1 MAGLDTSIYNI
12 KPVDTGDPMEYA
24 RNAMAMRTAGLQQQ
38 QMQFNMMKAQND
50 FQYQQQ
56 QRAQAA
62 AAYAKD
68 QAATND
74 SNNAFAKTAVPGY
87 RINPDLNQPGAGSDA
102 GTLGGGNYPDL
113 QPTIVAPQAPNPQKA
128 VDDLLSAGK
137 IDAARK
143 MMASNE
149 AINNNTKSNLGV
161 TQAQSTTDKANTDAQ
176 TAELQRAAHAMAYY
190 ANLLPSVTPE
200 NYAAWR
206 TQALKDLPNLAGVVP
221 EQPPTDPAQF
231 QQFKQALMMKASDG
245 IKTHYQTITNGNQT
259 QTVGIDPITQQATAV
274 PGTQGENPDKTKKSS
289 LATAQE
295 ERQALVD
302 QLSKDPTNQP
312 LQTQIKQ
319 YDDLINKE
327 TKAPSDIPKLNPGE
341 QWNPQANRAD
351 AIPGS
356 KLYVEQTI
364 KHEKDQKAASGVV
377 QKTDAVSNLIDDILS
392 DKNKGGFEGNFGGA
406 GAYATR
412 MLPGGENARVGAK
425 IETLKSNMKSAGLEM
440 MRSGGG
446 IGAMTEREWPIVEG
460 MIGNLSPSMSVKD
473 ARDALMSIKV
483 RMQNLADNAKETYN
497 GTWGNTQ
504 YHKPDAGTIRQGS
517 AAGGNDANLDALLKK
532 YGAPQ

>member
-1 MAGLDTSIYNI
+1 MAGIDTSIYGGL
-12 KPVDTGDPMEYA
+12 KPVDIGDPMEA
-24 RNAMAMRTAGLQQQ
+24 RKNALAMQSIQMQQQ
-38 QMQFNMMKAQND
+38 KMQFDLQKAQED
-50 FQYQQQ
+50 REYQQG

-68 QAATND
+68 QAAEKD
-74 SNNAFAKTAVPGY
+74 ANNAFLKTAQPGYTVNPNLSVPGAAS
-87 RINPDLNQPGAGSDA
+87 DVGSV
-102 GTLGGGNYPDL
+102 GSEMYPDL
-113 QPTIVAPQAPNPQKA
+113 QGQRVAPTAPDMNATVNALINQ
-128 VDDLLSAGK
+128 GK
-137 IDAARK
+137 FDAARK
-143 MMASNE
+143 IMAQNQ
-149 AINNNTKSNLGV
+149 AVNTNTESNLKTQQQAATTSGATTDAAAKAMAFHASQLPAV
-161 TQAQSTTDKANTDAQ
+161 TQQ
-176 TAELQRAAHAMAYY
+176 TY
-190 ANLLPSVTPE
+190 S
-200 NYAAWR
+200 AWR
-206 TQALKDLPNLAGVVP
+206 DQTIKDLPGLDKILPPDAPVDPSQFEELKRSLILKAQDGV
-221 EQPPTDPAQF
+221 T
-231 QQFKQALMMKASDG
+231 K
-245 IKTHYQTITNGNQT
+245 HYQTITNGNQT

-274 PGTQGENPDKTKKSS
+274 PGTEGENPDKTKQST
-289 LATAQE
+289 LATAQS

-302 QLSKDPTNQP
+302 QLSKNPTNTT
-312 LQTQIKQ
+312 LQAQIKQ

-392 DKNKGGFEGNFGGA
+392 DKNKGGLEGNFGGV

-473 ARDALMSIKV
+473 ARDALGSIKA

-504 YHKPDAGTIRQGS
+504 YHKPDAGTVRQGGQAG
-517 AAGGNDANLDALLKK
+517 AAAPAANPYAGKTDEQIKK
-532 YGAPQ
+532 ELGL